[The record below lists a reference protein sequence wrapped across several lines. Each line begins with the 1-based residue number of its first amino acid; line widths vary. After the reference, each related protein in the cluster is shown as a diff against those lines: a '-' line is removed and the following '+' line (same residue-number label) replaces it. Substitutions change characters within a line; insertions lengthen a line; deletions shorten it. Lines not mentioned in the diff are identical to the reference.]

1 MISGDAN
8 FEVAPGWSVQPRPF
22 TSGDADFEIMSPV
35 VRKDRMTRYGGL
47 LCCRRQRF
55 PRRTMDCMMVSLR
68 ALGVPVRDCGNGPF
82 CVNDANQELAEF
94 GQCLGEIAYNIRT
107 GGLEHGKY
115 IMTHSWTPEH
125 LCKCVQ
131 GTFCVQCR
139 TTVGHAVAVVA
150 EGASSI
156 TIIDGDELACHCGH
170 ASSFKAPSVKYILES
185 DASVR
190 CVSAV
195 MDSDI

>member
-1 MISGDAN
+1 MCQCAIV
-8 FEVAPGWSVQPRPF
+8 ETVLSVSMMLIKSSRNL
-22 TSGDADFEIMSPV
+22 DNAWA
-35 VRKDRMTRYGGL
+35 RL
-47 LCCRRQRF
+47 LITFAQ
-55 PRRTMDCMMVSLR
+55 
-68 ALGVPVRDCGNGPF
+68 GV
-82 CVNDANQELAEF
+82 
-94 GQCLGEIAYNIRT
+94 
-107 GGLEHGKY
+107 LEHGKY

-170 ASSFKAPSVKYILES
+170 AFSFKAPSVTYILES
-185 DASVR
+185 DTSVR
-190 CVSAV
+190 CASAV